1 MAEYSQEYFVRRMLD
16 EIRGLK
22 CWRPNI
28 LFRTRTAIGFRE
40 VEDLIAWMLRN
51 SKRILSARDPA
62 WRFICREGKGGN
74 RYYYMIQIIYAKK
87 ISAKAINPFRLL
99 EDGEAKELKLIAG
112 DATDYS
118 GHGSYDKNLMET
130 FIKHVLRLRIEDRSS
145 SYLIDILKGLL
156 AEEVG

>member
-16 EIRGLK
+16 DIRGLK
-22 CWRPNI
+22 SWRPNI
-28 LFRTRTAIGFRE
+28 LFRTKTAIGFRE

-62 WRFICREGKGGN
+62 WRFVCREGEGGN
-74 RYYYMIQIIYAKK
+74 RYYYMVQVVYAKK

-145 SYLIDILKGLL
+145 SYLIDILEGLL
-156 AEEVG
+156 AEEA

>member
-28 LFRTRTAIGFRE
+28 LFRTKTAIGFRE

-51 SKRILSARDPA
+51 SKRIISAKDPA
-62 WRFICREGKGGN
+62 IRFVCREGEGSN
-74 RYYYMIQIIYAKK
+74 RYYYMVQVVYAKK

-118 GHGSYDKNLMET
+118 GHGQYDKNLMET

-145 SYLIDILKGLL
+145 SYLIDILEGLL
-156 AEEVG
+156 AEEA

>member
-1 MAEYSQEYFVRRMLD
+1 MAEYSQEYTRILLND
-16 EIRGLK
+16 IRSLK
-22 CWRPNI
+22 SWKPNI
-28 LFRTRTAIGFRE
+28 LFRRKEAIGFRE

-51 SKRILSARDPA
+51 SKKILSARDPA
-62 WRFICREGKGGN
+62 WRFVCKEGEGSN
-74 RYYYMIQIIYAKK
+74 RYYYMVQVVYAKK

-130 FIKHVLRLRIEDRSS
+130 FIKHVLRLRIEDRPC
-145 SYLIDILKGLL
+145 SYLIDILEGLL
-156 AEEVG
+156 AEEVSR

>member
-16 EIRGLK
+16 EIRGLESWK
-22 CWRPNI
+22 PNI
-28 LFRTRTAIGFRE
+28 LFRTRGAIGFRE

-51 SKRILSARDPA
+51 RGRILSARDPV
-62 WRFICREGKGGN
+62 WRFICREGEGSN
-74 RYYYMIQIIYAKK
+74 RYYYMVQVVYVKK
-87 ISAKAINPFRLL
+87 ISAKAINPFRLF
-99 EDGEAKELKLIAG
+99 EDGEAKEIKLIAG

-118 GHGSYDKNLMET
+118 GHGQYDKALMET

-156 AEEVG
+156 AEEA

>member
-1 MAEYSQEYFVRRMLD
+1 MAYTKEEYTRVLLND
-16 EIRGLK
+16 IRSLK
-22 CWRPNI
+22 SWKPNI
-28 LFRTRTAIGFRE
+28 LFRRKGAIGFRE

-62 WRFICREGKGGN
+62 WRFVCREGEGSN
-74 RYYYMIQIIYAKK
+74 RYYYMVQVVYAKK

-118 GHGSYDKNLMET
+118 GHGQYDKNLMET
-130 FIKHVLRLRIEDRSS
+130 FIKRVLRLRIEDRSS
-145 SYLIDILKGLL
+145 SSLIDILEGLL
-156 AEEVG
+156 AGEA

>member
-1 MAEYSQEYFVRRMLD
+1 MAEYSQEYTRILLND
-16 EIRGLK
+16 IRSLK
-22 CWRPNI
+22 SWKPNI
-28 LFRTRTAIGFRE
+28 LFRRKGAIGFRE

-62 WRFICREGKGGN
+62 WRFVCREGEGSN
-74 RYYYMIQIIYAKK
+74 RYYYMVQVVYAKK

-118 GHGSYDKNLMET
+118 GHGLYDKNLMET

-145 SYLIDILKGLL
+145 SYLIDILEGLL
-156 AEEVG
+156 AEEA